1 MKFNDVLD
9 CFNTAIEGERIIKD
23 LNVKGHLVG
32 VTEVKKSMGPYRQ
45 SYVYINYVN
54 RDTGENSR
62 LVTATLMDRVTVNQV
77 EDFILKSEKQA
88 ILKLIITLQDQ
99 KIWHAIING
108 TYKDG
113 TE

>member
-9 CFNTAIEGERIIKD
+9 CFNTAIEGERVIKD
-23 LNVKGHLVG
+23 LYVKGHLVG

-45 SYVYINYVN
+45 CYVYVNYVDRN
-54 RDTGENSR
+54 TGENFR

-77 EDFILKSEKQA
+77 EDFITKAEKQA
-88 ILKLIITLQDQ
+88 IIKLIVTLQD
-99 KIWHAIING
+99 KEIWSAIING
-108 TYKDG
+108 VYKNG

>member
-9 CFNTAIEGERIIKD
+9 CFNTAIEGERIIRD
-23 LNVKGHLVG
+23 LHVRGHLVG

-45 SYVYINYVN
+45 SYVYVNYVN

-62 LVTATLMDRVTVNQV
+62 LVTATLMDRVTVSQV

-99 KIWHAIING
+99 KIWSAIING

>member
-32 VTEVKKSMGPYRQ
+32 VTEVKKYIGPYRQ

-99 KIWHAIING
+99 KIWSAIING

>member
-23 LNVKGHLVG
+23 LNIKGHLVG

-54 RDTGENSR
+54 RDTGENFR

-99 KIWHAIING
+99 KIWSAIING